1 MDNKLM
7 RFIDC
12 YIPTET
18 CNLRCKYCYIA
29 QKRKFNSKICRFNK
43 TPEEIRAAL
52 SQKRLGGTCLIN
64 FCAGGETLLTPEL
77 YGITRLLLEEG
88 HYVMIV
94 TNGTLTKPLSRF
106 WQLPDSLKSHFMFK
120 FSFHYL
126 EMLRL
131 KMVGT
136 FCDNVKRTR
145 LSGCS
150 ISVEVTPSDEL
161 IPHINDLKEVC
172 LKEFGA
178 VCHIT
183 IARNDNRNGI
193 DLLTD
198 RTFDEYKKIWGE
210 FESEMFSTKMALYH
224 VKRKEFC
231 HAGDWSLYTNI
242 LTGDIY
248 QCYCGKRIGNLYDM
262 AQPIIPRAVGKH
274 CPLPYC
280 YNGHAFLTLG
290 VIAGLNLQ
298 PFSDLRDRE
307 MRGGNN
313 WLSPQ
318 MKQFLSQRLF
328 DNHEE
333 YSSREMLFVNMRQLP
348 YSIKVRTKRLL
359 SRFRRKS

>member
-1 MDNKLM
+1 MNNKLM
-7 RFIDC
+7 RFVDC

-29 QKRKFNSKICRFNK
+29 QKRKFNNKICRFDK
-43 TPEEIRAAL
+43 TPEEICSAL

-77 YGITRLLLEEG
+77 YDIVRLLLEEG
-88 HYVMIV
+88 QYIMIV

-106 WQLPDSLKSHFMFK
+106 WHLPDSLKSHLMFK

-126 EMLRL
+126 EMQRL
-131 KMVGT
+131 NMMDT
-136 FCDNVKRTR
+136 FCDNVKRTKS
-145 LSGCS
+145 SGCS

-161 IPHINDLKEVC
+161 IPHIKDLKEVC

-178 VCHIT
+178 LCHIT
-183 IARNDNRNGI
+183 IARNDNSNGI

-198 RTFDEYKKIWGE
+198 LTYDEYKEKWGE
-210 FESEMFSTKMALYH
+210 FDSEMFSTKMELYQ
-224 VKRKEFC
+224 VKRREFC

-248 QCYCGKRIGNLYDM
+248 QCYCGKRIGNLYDVS
-262 AQPIIPRAVGKH
+262 QPIIPQAVGKH
-274 CPLPYC
+274 CALSYC

-290 VIAGLNLQ
+290 VIAGLNLH

-307 MRGGNN
+307 TDDGNG

-333 YSSREMLFVNMRQLP
+333 YSSSEMLKSNVKQLP
-348 YSIKVRTKRLL
+348 YSIKVSIKHFLGNL
-359 SRFRRKS
+359 RRKP